1 MFHTQFLFS
10 LMQGQCKPNAE
21 SSLFAEVQPVL
32 AFAKLDVYFI
42 LCKHFRL
49 PGCRSSN
56 FYTPLCMIF
65 RRKVVTLAS
74 PKLLSLEKAQIYLAF
89 CSLIRNFAP
98 MNKYGTILIVDDN
111 ASILTAMH
119 YLLDDTFERVLTTT
133 QPEEILKL
141 MAQQPVDLVLL
152 DMNFTLGV
160 NNGNEGLFWLRTI
173 RKQHPQ
179 TPVVLLTA
187 YADVNLA
194 VKGLK
199 NGAADFITKPW
210 DNDEL
215 VRKLKDVLDMQ
226 NEIISLDEM
235 EKEHIRRTIDH
246 CHGNLTQ
253 AAELLGITRQTLYNK
268 MKRL

>member
-1 MFHTQFLFS
+1 
-10 LMQGQCKPNAE
+10 
-21 SSLFAEVQPVL
+21 
-32 AFAKLDVYFI
+32 
-42 LCKHFRL
+42 
-49 PGCRSSN
+49 
-56 FYTPLCMIF
+56 
-65 RRKVVTLAS
+65 
-74 PKLLSLEKAQIYLAF
+74 
-89 CSLIRNFAP
+89 
-98 MNKYGTILIVDDN
+98 MNKYGTILVVDDN
-111 ASILTAMH
+111 ASILTAMR
-119 YLLDDTFERVLTTT
+119 YLLDDIFERVLTTT

-160 NNGNEGLFWLRTI
+160 NSGNEGLFWLRTI

-268 MKRL
+268 MKRLSSENHLSSLKDSRVAIEFDKAKRL

>member
-1 MFHTQFLFS
+1 MLVS
-10 LMQGQCKPNAE
+10 YSIL
-21 SSLFAEVQPVL
+21 VL
-32 AFAKLDVYFI
+32 AFAKLDVYSI

-65 RRKVVTLAS
+65 RRKVVTLQAKS
-74 PKLLSLEKAQIYLAF
+74 
-89 CSLIRNFAP
+89 C
-98 MNKYGTILIVDDN
+98 MNKYGTILIADDN

-160 NNGNEGLFWLRTI
+160 NSGNEGLFWLRTI

-199 NGAADFITKPW
+199 NGATDFITKPW
-210 DNDEL
+210 DNDEM
-215 VRKLKDVLDMQ
+215 VHKLKDVLDMQ
-226 NEIISLDEM
+226 NEIVSLDEM

-268 MKRL
+268 MKRLSSENHLSSLKDGRVAMEFDKVKRL

>member
-1 MFHTQFLFS
+1 
-10 LMQGQCKPNAE
+10 
-21 SSLFAEVQPVL
+21 
-32 AFAKLDVYFI
+32 
-42 LCKHFRL
+42 
-49 PGCRSSN
+49 
-56 FYTPLCMIF
+56 
-65 RRKVVTLAS
+65 
-74 PKLLSLEKAQIYLAF
+74 
-89 CSLIRNFAP
+89 

-199 NGAADFITKPW
+199 NGAADL
-210 DNDEL
+210 L

>member
-1 MFHTQFLFS
+1 
-10 LMQGQCKPNAE
+10 
-21 SSLFAEVQPVL
+21 
-32 AFAKLDVYFI
+32 
-42 LCKHFRL
+42 
-49 PGCRSSN
+49 
-56 FYTPLCMIF
+56 
-65 RRKVVTLAS
+65 
-74 PKLLSLEKAQIYLAF
+74 
-89 CSLIRNFAP
+89 

-235 EKEHIRRTIDH
+235 AKEHIRRTIDH
-246 CHGNLTQ
+246 CHGTLTH

-268 MKRL
+268 MKRLSSENHLSSLKDGRVAMEFDKVKRL

>member
-1 MFHTQFLFS
+1 
-10 LMQGQCKPNAE
+10 
-21 SSLFAEVQPVL
+21 
-32 AFAKLDVYFI
+32 
-42 LCKHFRL
+42 
-49 PGCRSSN
+49 
-56 FYTPLCMIF
+56 
-65 RRKVVTLAS
+65 
-74 PKLLSLEKAQIYLAF
+74 
-89 CSLIRNFAP
+89 
-98 MNKYGTILIVDDN
+98 MNKYGTILVVDDN

-119 YLLDDTFERVLTTT
+119 YLLDGTFERVLTLER
-133 QPEEILKL
+133 PDDILKT
-141 MAQQPVDLVLL
+141 MAQQPVDIVLL
-152 DMNFTLGV
+152 DMNFSLGV
-160 NNGNEGLFWLRTI
+160 NSGQEGIFWLRAI

-187 YADVNLA
+187 YADVSLA

-215 VRKLKDVLDMQ
+215 LRKLKDVLDMH
-226 NEIISLDEM
+226 NEIVSLDEM

>member
-1 MFHTQFLFS
+1 
-10 LMQGQCKPNAE
+10 
-21 SSLFAEVQPVL
+21 
-32 AFAKLDVYFI
+32 
-42 LCKHFRL
+42 
-49 PGCRSSN
+49 
-56 FYTPLCMIF
+56 
-65 RRKVVTLAS
+65 
-74 PKLLSLEKAQIYLAF
+74 
-89 CSLIRNFAP
+89 

-215 VRKLKDVLDMQ
+215 VRICRTKSSASMRWKRNTSVVPST
-226 NEIISLDEM
+226 IVTAISLRLQNSLASPD
-235 EKEHIRRTIDH
+235 RRY
-246 CHGNLTQ
+246 
-253 AAELLGITRQTLYNK
+253 ITR
-268 MKRL
+268 

>member
-1 MFHTQFLFS
+1 
-10 LMQGQCKPNAE
+10 
-21 SSLFAEVQPVL
+21 
-32 AFAKLDVYFI
+32 
-42 LCKHFRL
+42 
-49 PGCRSSN
+49 
-56 FYTPLCMIF
+56 MIF

-268 MKRL
+268 MKRLSSENHLSSLKDGRVAMEFDKVKRL